1 MAQKPD
7 FIVRG
12 EPARLFPVLADTS
25 KEGRTLSIFLACL
38 ESVGGFGRAL
48 LSGLG
53 LKIGTRGRI
62 STFTEVVL
70 AKSPADAKHRPDGLI
85 VVNTG
90 KSIWTA
96 LVEAKVGASELTN
109 AQIETY
115 LSLAKLNGI
124 DAVITLSNQ
133 FTPLPT
139 HHPLTVS
146 SVLTRK
152 VALFHWSWG
161 NVITQA
167 HLLQELG
174 QVDDREQLILLSEL
188 RRFLLHPSSGVK
200 EFDQMPAAWSEL
212 CESVAAGGVIN
223 GKSQQCQDVV
233 GSWHQL
239 LDQITTVMSRQVN
252 NQVQVSLG
260 RAEATDPTERLKK
273 ASAILAKD
281 VCLAADILVPNAA
294 APMQVSAD
302 FRKRVVSVSMRLR
315 APSDRKSTKARLSW
329 LLKQLS
335 AADLKDLHI
344 RLFWPGRG
352 KATQYPLAMLAT
364 NPEIVTDER
373 PGMVVVSFEV
383 LLVRELGAK
392 FAQRKI
398 IVAELV
404 NSASLF
410 YACVGER
417 LTAWQPKPA
426 KIAEGKLEPS
436 SVSTEVLRD
445 EAEHEALERAG

>member
-1 MAQKPD
+1 MGQKPD
-7 FIVRG
+7 FVVRG

-53 LKIGTRGRI
+53 VKIGTRGRI
-62 STFTEVVL
+62 DTFTEVVL
-70 AKSPADAKHRPDGLI
+70 AKSSADAKHRPDGLI

-90 KSIWTA
+90 KSTWTA
-96 LVEAKVGASELTN
+96 LVEAKVGGSELTN
-109 AQIETY
+109 AQIEAY
-115 LSLAKLNGI
+115 LTLAKLNGI
-124 DAVITLSNQ
+124 NAVITLSNQ

-174 QVDDREQLILLSEL
+174 EVDDREQLILLSEL

-223 GKSQQCQDVV
+223 GKNQQCQAVV

-239 LDQITTVMSRQVN
+239 LDRVTTVMSRQVN
-252 NQVQVSLG
+252 NHVQIAMG
-260 RAEATDPTERLKK
+260 RAEATDPTERLRR
-273 ASAILAKD
+273 ASAALIAD
-281 VCLAADILVPNAA
+281 ASLAADILVPNAA
-294 APMQVSAD
+294 APMQVTAD

-315 APSDRKSTKARLSW
+315 APGDRKSTKARLSW

-335 AADLKDLHI
+335 TAEPKDLHV
-344 RLFWPGRG
+344 RLFWPGRAQ
-352 KATQYPLAMLAT
+352 ATQYPLATLVA
-364 NPEIVTDER
+364 NPEIATDER

-392 FAQRKI
+392 FAQRKT
-398 IVAELV
+398 IVSELV

-410 YACVGER
+410 HASVGER

-426 KIAEGKLEPS
+426 KIAEGKLEPA
-436 SVSTEVLRD
+436 SVGTEALRD
-445 EAEHEALERAG
+445 EAEREALERAG

>member
-1 MAQKPD
+1 MGQLPD
-7 FIVRG
+7 FVKSG

-53 LKIGTRGRI
+53 QKIGTRGRI
-62 STFTEVVL
+62 DTFTEVVL
-70 AKSPADAKHRPDGLI
+70 GKSVGDAKHRPDGLI

-90 KSIWTA
+90 KSNWTA
-96 LVEAKVGASELTN
+96 LVEAKVGAAELSN
-109 AQIETY
+109 AQIEGY
-115 LSLAKLNGI
+115 LNLAKLNGI

-146 SVLTRK
+146 PVLTRK

-167 HLLQELG
+167 HLMQELG
-174 QVDDREQLILLSEL
+174 EVDDREQLILLSEL

-223 GKSQQCQDVV
+223 TKSQQCQDVV

-239 LDQITTVMSRQVN
+239 LDRVTTVMSRQVN
-252 NQVQVSLG
+252 NHVQIVMG
-260 RAEATDPTERLKK
+260 RAEATDPNERLKK
-273 ASAILAKD
+273 ASAALTAD
-281 VCLAADILVPNAA
+281 VALTADIVVPNAA
-294 APMQVSAD
+294 APMRVRAD
-302 FRKRVVSVSMRLR
+302 FRKRGVSVSMRLR
-315 APSDRKSTKARLSW
+315 APGDRKSTKARVSW
-329 LLKQLS
+329 LLKQL
-335 AADLKDLHI
+335 AGAEPKDLHV
-344 RLFWPGRG
+344 RLLWPGG
-352 KATQYPLAMLAT
+352 AKATQYPLATLAD
-364 NPEIVTDER
+364 NPEIANDER
-373 PGMVVVSFEV
+373 SGLVVSSFEV

-404 NSASLF
+404 KSASQF
-410 YACVGER
+410 HASVGER

-426 KIAEGKLEPS
+426 KIAEGKLEPA
-436 SVSTEVLRD
+436 SVGTEALRD
-445 EAEHEALERAG
+445 EAEREALDRAG